1 MRGMSADG
9 APRGERAQQ
18 ARRVLVEQLTA
29 ELAYKEDELQQIED
43 RIGLAKMLL
52 RRLRLGVLAQHYGLA
67 GFAADDYREENVGL
81 QRSWEAFEHELQS
94 NNEAASTSEGA
105 ATPCQDC
112 SASSSVAEES
122 AVSSQSCSLE
132 PSECGDRERVD
143 TLTNGDV
150 VGNMGPAVC
159 VKEELLED
167 SPESPMSVDASLCI
181 PNHNP
186 IDDDVVTQNSLSA
199 EAVDSVALDTARLY
213 LKKRIIVGNTS
224 QYIDP
229 LSRPTGDSSSHKWMV
244 YVRGPSKEPDIS
256 HFVKAVRFF
265 LHPSYHPNDIIFV
278 SKPPFHLTRLGWGE
292 FPIRIQ
298 LEFCN
303 HQNKPVDIIHNL
315 TLDKTH
321 TGQQTLG
328 AETVVDLE
336 VSVEH
341 PPQDEHLLPNG
352 HDLMNVDR
360 DNLLNKCSPLLHGAS
375 PDWSATLGEEAESE
389 HLDTGG
395 KCEEE
400 SSDELPDSEFPSHP
414 LIIRHVM
421 LPVCEP
427 PDRVLLDHDY
437 CVSVVVTRL
446 AKEEGGSPEED
457 PAEET
462 QSSSGSRVVKS
473 HVTTTN
479 LGRCL
484 HAAVR
489 ATPLCGPPSSDFFL
503 VAPSLAHYKSYNIA
517 RRRAAEWMRAVAV
530 KRHVERRVK
539 VLLLS
544 TKQVLQW
551 CRRNG
556 YTPLD
561 PAEERGPGFCKVC
574 GCQLWSGEDSD
585 SDSET
590 ECHESCAE
598 MFTDEA
604 ETKGGDAAPSWRRK
618 LSTLSSPLD
627 LFSSVVAVQGG
638 LQQQEEQLDQSV
650 DVVGADPPHRAVPDD
665 SPPKPRVPQTPELK
679 WVQQTA
685 AGVGVPIFPAIIDRM
700 YAHVVEHML
709 FMACSRFLRALL
721 TQAVQEVGQGA
732 EPASNRER
740 VLVPLHIHQAIQN
753 LELCDFLSNHHLELA
768 PPPPEDDHS

>member
-1 MRGMSADG
+1 MAADS

-18 ARRVLVEQLTA
+18 ARRVLVEQFTA
-29 ELAYKEDELQQIED
+29 ELAYKEEELQQIED

-67 GFAADDYREENVGL
+67 GFAADDYSEENVGM
-81 QRSWEAFEHELQS
+81 QRSWEAFEHEFQTNS
-94 NNEAASTSEGA
+94 EAASTCEEA
-105 ATPCQDC
+105 ATPSQDC
-112 SASSSVAEES
+112 SATSSVAEES

-132 PSECGDRERVD
+132 PSECGDRERAD
-143 TLTNGDV
+143 TLANGDV
-150 VGNMGPAVC
+150 VGNMDPPVC
-159 VKEELLED
+159 VKQELLD
-167 SPESPMSVDASLCI
+167 DDPESPMSVDTSLCI
-181 PNHNP
+181 PNHKP
-186 IDDDVVTQNSLSA
+186 LDDVVTQNSLR
-199 EAVDSVALDTARLY
+199 VDSVALDTSRLY
-213 LKKRIIVGNTS
+213 FKKRIIVGNTS

-229 LSRPTGDSSSHKWMV
+229 LVRPTGDSSSHKWMV

-256 HFVKAVRFF
+256 HFVSAVRFF

-336 VSVEH
+336 ISVQY
-341 PPQDEHLLPNG
+341 PPQGSADHLVPNG
-352 HDLMNVDR
+352 HDLMNVDKDR
-360 DNLLNKCSPLLHGAS
+360 LLNKCSPMLHQAT
-375 PDWSATLGEEAESE
+375 PDWPAAGRDEAESE
-389 HLDTGG
+389 HLDAGA
-395 KCEEE
+395 KCEDE
-400 SSDELPDSEFPSHP
+400 SSEDLPDVEFPSHP
-414 LIIRHVM
+414 LIIRHIM

-427 PDRVLLDHDY
+427 SDRVLLDHDY

-446 AKEEGGSPEED
+446 AKEEDGSPEED
-457 PAEET
+457 AGEDT
-462 QSSSGSRVVKS
+462 QSASGSRVVKS

-479 LGRCL
+479 LGRVL

-489 ATPLCGPPSSDFFL
+489 AIPLCGPPSSDFFL
-503 VAPSLAHYKSYNIA
+503 VAPSLAHFKSYNIA
-517 RRRAAEWMRAVAV
+517 RRRAAEWMRAVAI

-561 PAEERGPGFCKVC
+561 PAKERGPGFCKVC
-574 GCQLWSGEDSD
+574 GCQLWPGEDSD
-585 SDSET
+585 SDSEA

-604 ETKGGDAAPSWRRK
+604 ETEEDVVPSWQRK

-627 LFSSVVAVQGG
+627 LFSSMVAVQEG
-638 LQQQEEQLDQSV
+638 LEQQQQQDQIV
-650 DVVGADPPHRAVPDD
+650 DVLTVDLPHRAVPDD
-665 SPPKPRVPQTPELK
+665 TLPKPRVPQTPELK

-685 AGVGVPIFPAIIDRM
+685 AGIGVRIFPAIIDRM

-732 EPASNRER
+732 EPTSNQER
-740 VLVPLHIHQAIQN
+740 VLVPLHIHQAIRN
-753 LELCDFLSNHHLELA
+753 LELCDFLSNHNLALA
-768 PPPPEDDHS
+768 PPPQEEDDS